1 MVKHELMRPS
11 SKAPLLVLCEDHRGR
26 MVKHQCCPGC
36 GYFCTAVS
44 AQPTASS
51 HAGSPQLC
59 PQRAPFLRPV
69 GRSPR
74 GQLGREVGALG
85 TPSPAVRRGLRVRV
99 CSGLCPCLLLPSDFL
114 HQLLPPAL
122 APRHP
127 PALSSWCRLGPA
139 PCVPPVCPPILNIL
153 SLLLR
158 PAAASPRPFVSRVP
172 LEVYPLVPMGVLS

>member
-51 HAGSPQLC
+51 RAGSLQRC
-59 PQRAPFLRPV
+59 PQRTPFLRPV
-69 GRSPR
+69 GRSPK

-85 TPSPAVRRGLRVRV
+85 TPSAAVCRGLRVRV
-99 CSGLCPCLLLPSDFL
+99 RSGLCPCLLLPSDFL
-114 HQLLPPAL
+114 HQLLPPASARCPAM
-122 APRHP
+122 APLPGTP
-127 PALSSWCRLGPA
+127 PPTCPQLVVPPGPCSVY
-139 PCVPPVCPPILNIL
+139 PTCVPSHLKHP
-153 SLLLR
+153 S
-158 PAAASPRPFVSRVP
+158 AATENSSCFSASIR
-172 LEVYPLVPMGVLS
+172 L